1 MCGQRGERAAELGS
15 VGGDDGEWAISCV
28 PAPSVCLGS
37 RELRVW
43 VLFGLFV
50 FCVLCGLFFFFEVKF
65 T

>member
-43 VLFGLFV
+43 VLFGVFCFLCFVWFV
-50 FCVLCGLFFFFEVKF
+50 FFF
-65 T
+65 